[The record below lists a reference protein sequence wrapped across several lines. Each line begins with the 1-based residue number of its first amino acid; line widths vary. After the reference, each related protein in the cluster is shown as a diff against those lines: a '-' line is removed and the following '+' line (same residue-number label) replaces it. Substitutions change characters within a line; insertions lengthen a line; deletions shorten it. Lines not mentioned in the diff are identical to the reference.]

1 MAARP
6 AGQEPGR
13 RNPEPEKILL
23 ALGIGLGIGLYDGI
37 VGPGTGTF
45 AIIAFT
51 TLMGFDLRTAGGNGK
66 S

>member
-1 MAARP
+1 M
-6 AGQEPGR
+6 
-13 RNPEPEKILL
+13 ILL

-51 TLMGFDLRTAGGNGK
+51 TLMGL
-66 S
+66 